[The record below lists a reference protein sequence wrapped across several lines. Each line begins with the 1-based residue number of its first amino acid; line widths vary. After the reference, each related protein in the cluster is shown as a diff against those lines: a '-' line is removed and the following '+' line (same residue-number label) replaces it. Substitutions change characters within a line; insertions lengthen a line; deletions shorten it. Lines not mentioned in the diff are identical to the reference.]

1 MNTYKKILAL
11 MLCGLL
17 TLTLLAGCSPGGG
30 AASSGSEAV
39 VMIEDNDDV
48 PLLNT
53 PGISV
58 LTPSADGIKV
68 YKNTKVYM
76 DASNISQGYVMV
88 KYLGKNSK
96 IKIQIK
102 RSGSAVTYTY
112 DINKR
117 DAFEVFP
124 FSEGNGSYTIKVFEN
139 ISGTKYSQAFSKT
152 MTVKLAN
159 QFLPFLYP
167 NQYVDFTA
175 DSDVVKKAQELTTA
189 AAVDLDKV
197 EKIYDYVVGTFTYD
211 REKAATVKSGYLPDT
226 DYILLIKKG
235 ICFDYAAVMSAMLR
249 SQNIPSKLV
258 VGYTGNAYH
267 AWINVYIKGEGW
279 VDAMIYFDGTKW
291 QIMDPTFASTAGKS
305 EAIIKYIS
313 NPENYK
319 AKYTY

>member
-1 MNTYKKILAL
+1 MKYYTKILL
-11 MLCGLL
+11 YMMCGLL
-17 TLTLLAGCSPGGG
+17 ALTMTVGCSPKS
-30 AASSGSEAV
+30 ASPASGSEPAV
-39 VMIEDNDDV
+39 IIEDENEV
-48 PLLNT
+48 PLLNA

-58 LTPSADGIKV
+58 LTPSADGKDV
-68 YKNTKVYM
+68 YKNTKVNM

-88 KYLGKNSK
+88 KYTGRNLK

-102 RSGSAVTYTY
+102 KSGSSTTYTY

-117 DAFEVFP
+117 DAYEVFP
-124 FSEGNGSYTIKVFEN
+124 FSEGDGSYTIKVFEN

-152 MTVKLAN
+152 LTVKLAN

-175 DSDVVKKAQELTTA
+175 DSNVVKKAQELTSKSA
-189 AAVDLDKV
+189 IDLDKV
-197 EKIYDYVVGTFTYD
+197 EKIYDYVVGSFTYD

-226 DYILLIKKG
+226 DYILSIKKG

-258 VGYTGNAYH
+258 VGYTGSAYH

-291 QIMDPTFASTAGKS
+291 QIMDPTFASSAGKS

-319 AKYTY
+319 AKYAY

>member
-1 MNTYKKILAL
+1 MKYQTKIFIYLMCGMLAL
-11 MLCGLL
+11 TM
-17 TLTLLAGCSPGGG
+17 AVGCTPQGNSS
-30 AASSGSEAV
+30 AAGSEPAV
-39 VMIEDNDDV
+39 IIEDTGEV
-48 PLLNT
+48 PLLNA

-58 LTPSADGIKV
+58 LTPSADGKVV

-76 DASNISQGYVMV
+76 DASNTSQGYVMV
-88 KYLGKNSK
+88 KYTGRNVK

-102 RSGSAVTYTY
+102 KSGSSTTYTY

-124 FSEGNGSYTIKVFEN
+124 FSEGDGSYTIKVFEN

-152 MTVKLAN
+152 LTVKLAN

-175 DSDVVKKAQELTTA
+175 DSDVVAKAQELTSKSA
-189 AAVDLDKV
+189 IDVDKV
-197 EKIYDYVVGTFTYD
+197 GKIYDFVVGSFTYD

-226 DYILLIKKG
+226 DYILSIKKG

-258 VGYTGNAYH
+258 VGYTGSAYH

-291 QIMDPTFASTAGKS
+291 QIMDPTFASSARKS